1 MSVKKFQD
9 SELILNSD
17 GSIYHLKLKP
27 EDIAENIIVVGD
39 PKRVPTVSKYFD
51 KIILKSENRELVTH
65 TGYFNNTK
73 ITALST
79 GMGPDNIDIVINE
92 LDALVSIDLEKRELL
107 DKPGKLNII
116 RLGTSGALQGD
127 IPIESFVAST
137 HGLGIDGVL
146 NFYKVP
152 KGAFE
157 DDIADEFIRQTA
169 WHPDLARPY
178 VVKGSEMLLQKVAGD
193 FIQGI
198 TATAPGFFGPQ
209 GRELRMP
216 LAFPD
221 LNEKIESFNYKGM
234 RVSNFEMET
243 SALYGLG
250 KLMGHE
256 MLTVCVIIANRVSKQ
271 FSKDYKPH
279 MERLI
284 QTVLQRICA

>member
-1 MSVKKFQD
+1 MKKFAE
-9 SELILNSD
+9 SELILNPD

-27 EDIAENIIVVGD
+27 EHIADTIIVVGD

-51 KIILKSENRELVTH
+51 TVTFTCENRELVTH
-65 TGYFNNTK
+65 TGTFNK
-73 ITALST
+73 KPITVLST

-92 LDALVSIDLEKRELL
+92 LDALVSIDLEKRVLKET
-107 DKPGKLNII
+107 PGKLNII
-116 RLGTSGALQGD
+116 RLGTSGALQND
-127 IPIESFVAST
+127 IPIDSFVAST

-152 KGAFE
+152 DGLFD
-157 DDIADEFIRQTA
+157 DDIANAFMQQTN
-169 WHPDLARPY
+169 WSPRLPRPY
-178 VVKGSEMLLQKVAGD
+178 VAKGSEKLLKKIAHD
-193 FIQGI
+193 FIHGI

-216 LAFPD
+216 LAFPE
-221 LNEKIESFNYKGM
+221 LNEKIEAFHYKDHFI
-234 RVSNFEMET
+234 SNFEMET

-250 KLMGHE
+250 RLMGHE

-279 MERLI
+279 MEKLI
-284 QTVLQRICA
+284 QTVLERATS